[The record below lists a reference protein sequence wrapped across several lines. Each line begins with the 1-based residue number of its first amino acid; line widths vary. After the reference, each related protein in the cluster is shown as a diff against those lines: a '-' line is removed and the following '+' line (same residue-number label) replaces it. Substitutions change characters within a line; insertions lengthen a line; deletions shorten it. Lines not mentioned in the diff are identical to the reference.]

1 MDMLAKLPDMP
12 DDALNNLR
20 ANAVRL
26 EQTGSAAQRASASAL
41 LPAIEA
47 ELSARQ
53 AAKRERMAQTRRAAT
68 ARKRPAARQSA

>member
-1 MDMLAKLPDMP
+1 MDMVEKLPAMP

-26 EQTGSAAQRASASAL
+26 EQTGSAAQRAAASAL

-47 ELSARQ
+47 ELSAR
-53 AAKRERMAQTRRAAT
+53 RAAGK
-68 ARKRPAARQSA
+68 RNRPAPKPRGTPKRRDSR

>member
-1 MDMLAKLPDMP
+1 MDILEKLPALP

-20 ANAVRL
+20 ANAARL
-26 EQTGSAAQRASASAL
+26 EQTGSPAQRTSASAL

-53 AAKRERMAQTRRAAT
+53 AAKRERLVQTLRGNSKRRVS
-68 ARKRPAARQSA
+68 RQKAKA